1 MVMLNEREIDVL
13 ILNQLREEVVTT
25 KNIFEGS
32 TLKLRVDTVKL
43 PNNKTHNREV
53 VDHPGSVAIVPQLED
68 GRIILVKQFRQPVKI
83 VTIEIPAGT
92 LTSKEEPDDCAFR
105 ELIEET
111 GYTAGRLKKLF
122 SCYTAP
128 GYSSEKIHIYH
139 ASKLK
144 KTVQRPDTDEFINLL
159 CVELSKAVDMIKD
172 GEIEDA
178 KTICG
183 IFGVLYPGI
192 L

>member
-1 MVMLNEREIDVL
+1 MLNDRRIGPS
-13 ILNQLREEVVTT
+13 ISNQLQEDVITT
-25 KNIFEGS
+25 ENIFEGS

-43 PNNKTHNREV
+43 PNNKTHKREIV
-53 VDHPGSVAIVPQLED
+53 EHPGSVAIVPQLED
-68 GRIILVKQFRQPVKI
+68 GRIILVKQFRQPVKG
-83 VTIEIPAGT
+83 VTVEIPAGT

-111 GYTAGRLKKLF
+111 GYNAGRLKKLF

-139 ASKLK
+139 AFNLK
-144 KTVQRPDTDEFINLL
+144 KTVQRPDVDEFINLVY
-159 CVELSKAVDMIKD
+159 VELSKAIDMIKN
-172 GEIEDA
+172 GEIEDT

-183 IFGVLYPGI
+183 IFGVLYSGI